1 MSSVQQVF
9 RANGAPVGALALS
22 AFGAMMGG
30 LFPISVIFSLGDIG
44 GGLSASTDDT
54 AWMVTLYNVGQ
65 ILGQPL
71 LMIAAGAFGRGAA
84 MRLAGVGFVVSSLA
98 VALAPGLGWALAG
111 RVAQGMFCGVLP
123 TFMMLLVMTS
133 PLPGRARVAGLAVFS
148 IAATV
153 GLGLAASVAAWLIGL
168 GGWRALFWGQAL
180 GGLLYTALAFLVLE
194 SDRGDPRRLRTADWG
209 GYTLLSLALGLLLI
223 GVSEGERHFWFEAWW
238 ITAAFACGGLGLIL
252 AISQIPRAPMPV
264 LRLSLLARPTL
275 GWALLFQLFFR
286 FGLMFEIVV
295 APQYLVRL
303 QGYRVEQLAPL
314 LLPFA
319 LATVVAGPLAWWTVC
334 RFDPRLSLSVGMAS
348 FAAAAARAAFLSPDW
363 AAPELLWPLIL
374 IGVGQAFLGVA
385 MLRFATW
392 QVVPPI
398 EGPTVGV
405 TFNYARVIGLAL
417 GVAAANHTLI
427 EREKFHSARLGEG
440 LSLVDG
446 VVSQRLAGQAGTFAN
461 WISDPSAAQRAS
473 AASLARA
480 ASNHAFAQGFADA
493 FAVIAVGLLAG
504 AILVWA
510 LPRLPAVTSETR
522 A

>member
-1 MSSVQQVF
+1 
-9 RANGAPVGALALS
+9 
-22 AFGAMMGG
+22 MMGG

-44 GGLSASTDDT
+44 GGLSASADDT
-54 AWMVTLYNVGQ
+54 AWMITLYNVGQ

-71 LMIAAGAFGRGAA
+71 LMIVAGAFGRGGA
-84 MRLAGVGFVVSSLA
+84 MRLAGAGFALSSLA
-98 VALAPGLGWALAG
+98 VAMAPDLGWALAA
-111 RVAQGMFCGVLP
+111 RVAQGLFCGVLP

-148 IAATV
+148 IAATI

-180 GGLLYTALAFLVLE
+180 AGLVYTALAFLVLE
-194 SDRGDPRRLRTADWG
+194 EDRGDLRRLQSVDWG
-209 GYTLLSLALGLLLI
+209 GYAQLSLALVLLLI

-238 ITAAFACGGLGLIL
+238 ITAALACGALSLIF
-252 AISQIPRAPMPV
+252 AVRRIPRAPMPV
-264 LRLSLLARPTL
+264 LRLNLLARPTL

-286 FGLMFEIVV
+286 FGLMFGIVV
-295 APQYLVRL
+295 APQYLARL
-303 QGYRVEQLAPL
+303 QGYRIEQLGPL

-319 LATVVAGPLAWWTVC
+319 LATLAAGPVAWWTVC
-334 RFDPRLSLSVGMAS
+334 RFDPRLSLSLGMAS
-348 FAAAAARAAFLSPDW
+348 FAAAAARAALLSPDW
-363 AAPELLWPLIL
+363 AASELLWPLIL

-392 QVVPPI
+392 QVAPPI

-417 GVAAANHTLI
+417 GVAVANHTVI
-427 EREKFHSARLGEG
+427 EREKFHSARLGE
-440 LSLVDG
+440 SLNLIDG
-446 VVSQRLAGQAGTFAN
+446 AVSQRLAGQAGAFAN
-461 WISDPSAAQRAS
+461 WISDPAAAQRAGI
-473 AASLARA
+473 ASLARA
-480 ASNHAFAQGFADA
+480 ASSQAFAQGVADA
-493 FAVIAVGLLAG
+493 FAGIAVCLLAA

-510 LPRLPAVTSETR
+510 LPRLPAVAPETR